1 MNFIENLGSKI
12 ACLYRKRASI
22 INSKLKHLDINFNQ
36 SILLV
41 NIGRNPGLNQ
51 NQLKELLN
59 LDKTSISKILRIL
72 EERGLLN
79 KQLNINDKRYY
90 QIYLSQKGEVLLL
103 EIRAV
108 LSKIWD
114 EHLQGVSP
122 KEKDLFLIVLDRIL
136 ENIDKCDD

>member
-1 MNFIENLGSKI
+1 MNLIENLGSKI

-22 INSKLKHLDINFNQ
+22 INSKLKYLDINFNQ

-114 EHLQGVSP
+114 EHLQGVP
-122 KEKDLFLIVLDRIL
+122 QKEKDLFLIVLDRIL
-136 ENIDKCDD
+136 ENIDKCND

>member
-1 MNFIENLGSKI
+1 MNLIENLGSKI

-22 INSKLKHLDINFNQ
+22 INNKLKHLDINFNQ